1 LRTPALFGLL
11 VLAVLFGGA
20 CTSGGDEDT
29 ASIIHRLLIAAG
41 SDASSD
47 LESFP
52 GELPKDM
59 PIEPPLYPGATLVTS
74 SRQAA
79 PTDQTQSPQ
88 ATPAA
93 QPLLYFIVLD
103 TGDHRDDVFT
113 FYEDALDKDP
123 WQLESSFSTAEL
135 DTFQFLNA
143 EDPDISGVVSIATGG
158 EDGRTSILISLQDS
172 GAILD
177 EEAPF
182 EPGESLPVP
191 QEFPDEIPLYEG
203 ATVTSDAFL
212 REPGNVS
219 FLLIFLTTDPQEDV
233 VEFYRGVFEELGWN
247 VTEQDPI
254 ANETRI
260 NFTDDAGDIQG
271 SVQSAPFDGDDGY
284 TETRVQFNMNP
295 ARPAPGEESDTPQPA
310 D

>member
-1 LRTPALFGLL
+1 MRTSAIFGLL
-11 VLAVLFGGA
+11 VLAVLLGAA
-20 CTSGGDEDT
+20 CTSGGDENDT

-41 SDASSD
+41 TDASSD

-52 GELPKDM
+52 GELPKDL
-59 PIEPPLYPGATLVTS
+59 PIEPPLYPGAALVTS
-74 SRQAA
+74 SRQLA
-79 PTDQTQSPQ
+79 PTDPTQSLEP
-88 ATPAA
+88 APAA

-113 FYEDALDKDP
+113 FYEDALDEGP
-123 WQLESSFSTAEL
+123 WQLESLFSTPEL
-135 DTFQFLNA
+135 DTFQFFNA
-143 EDPDISGVVSIATGG
+143 EDPDISGVISVANGG

-172 GAILD
+172 GAVLD

-182 EPGESLPVP
+182 ELGESLPVP

-233 VEFYRGVFEELGWN
+233 VEFYRGAFEELGWT

-260 NFTDDAGDIQG
+260 NFADDAGDIQG
-271 SVQSAPFDGDDGY
+271 SVQSAPFDRDDGY
-284 TETRVQFNMNP
+284 AETRVQFNMNP
-295 ARPAPGEESDTPQPA
+295 ARQAPDEESDT